1 VLDLAALLER
11 ARLFVG
17 GDTGPMHLASAV
29 STPSVALFGP
39 KDPRT
44 YGPFHAR
51 RRVVAHGEPGA
62 GRMEDISVEAAFAAA
77 RELLAE
83 LRPATPRS

>member
-1 VLDLAALLER
+1 
-11 ARLFVG
+11 
-17 GDTGPMHLASAV
+17 
-29 STPSVALFGP
+29 LFGP

-62 GRMEDISVEAAFAAA
+62 GRMEDISVEAALEACRA
-77 RELLAE
+77 LLAQV
-83 LRPATPRS
+83 RGGASGR

>member
-1 VLDLAALLER
+1 
-11 ARLFVG
+11 
-17 GDTGPMHLASAV
+17 
-29 STPSVALFGP
+29 LFGP